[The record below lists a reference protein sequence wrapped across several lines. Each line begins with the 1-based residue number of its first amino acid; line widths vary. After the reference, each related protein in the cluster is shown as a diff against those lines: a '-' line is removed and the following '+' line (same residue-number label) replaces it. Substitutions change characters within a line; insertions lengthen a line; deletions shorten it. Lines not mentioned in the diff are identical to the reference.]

1 MAGSQGK
8 FAEKPAWRDGIRAQ
22 FNMINNEKCEQFSRV
37 DVSVQYLLF
46 LILFPLITAL
56 FMLAVRRDTERG
68 WIVKLSALAI
78 GVVTALALVTLYDK
92 GVVYFGFDAAPV
104 NLLMFI
110 LEMAMA
116 ALLLWYAVKYRKSLA
131 LCLVLVQTA
140 LIVWFE
146 LTCSR
151 ASDIANPLFCDPFSL
166 IMALIIGI
174 IGSLI
179 CVYSLGYMRH
189 FYEHHV
195 EIPNRTNTFFLIIF
209 VFISAMFG
217 LVFSNSL
224 IWVYFFWEVTTL
236 CSFLLIGF
244 TKTEEA
250 TNNAFTALWMNVL
263 GGIAFIAALI
273 WLAAQPVPML
283 GLDQVLTAGK
293 ALVLIPAALIGFAGL
308 TKAAQMPFSSWL
320 LGAMVAPTPV
330 SALLHSSTMVKA
342 GVYILVRL
350 APVYAF
356 TTTGF
361 ALSLVG
367 AITFLVASALA
378 ISQTNAKRVL
388 AYSTISNLG
397 LVVACAG
404 IGTYEAIWA
413 AVLLIIFHAIAKSL
427 LFLSVGTVEHRIRSR
442 EIEDMNGLITRTP
455 RLAAMMVIGIAGMFL
470 APFGMLI
477 SKWAAIQA
485 FISAPLGFVLV
496 IILAFGSAFTVFF
509 WAKWMGKLIT
519 VTPDTKNV
527 EGPVDRNE
535 WIALVCL
542 AGLTTVTCFIY
553 PVISKIL
560 IEPFLSTYYGSIA
573 RLSQDNILIM
583 MMMLFLIVILPLSIL
598 LPHRRNRQLPPYM
611 GGVVTSSD
619 MHFTNALGGRTS
631 VTLGNYYLDGWFGEA
646 KLKMAGVYVCG
657 VFIAAML
664 VTALFGGMAL

>member
-1 MAGSQGK
+1 M
-8 FAEKPAWRDGIRAQ
+8 Q
-22 FNMINNEKCEQFSRV
+22 F
-37 DVSVQYLLF
+37 LLF

-56 FMLAVRRDTERG
+56 FMLAVRRDVERG

-78 GVVTALALVTLYDK
+78 GVVTVIALVTLYDK
-92 GVVYFGFDAAPV
+92 GAVYFGFDAAPV

-110 LEMAMA
+110 LELAMA
-116 ALLLWYAVKYRKSLA
+116 VLLIWYAVKYRKYLA
-131 LCLVLVQTA
+131 LGLVLVQTA
-140 LIVWFE
+140 LIVLFE
-146 LTCSR
+146 AGFSPAAEVAT
-151 ASDIANPLFCDPFSL
+151 PLFSDSFSL

-189 FYEHHV
+189 FYQNHAG
-195 EIPNRTNTFFLIIF
+195 IPDRTNLFFLIIF

-244 TKTEEA
+244 TRTEEA

-273 WLAAQPVPML
+273 FLAAQPGAML

-293 ALVLIPAALIGFAGL
+293 SIVLIPAALIGFAGL

-320 LGAMVAPTPV
+320 VGAMVAPTPV

-342 GVYILVRL
+342 GVYILVRF

-356 TTTGF
+356 SATGY
-361 ALSLVG
+361 ALAFVG
-367 AITFLVASALA
+367 AITFLVASGIA

-388 AYSTISNLG
+388 AYSTIANLG

-442 EIEDMNGLITRTP
+442 DIEDMTGLITRTP

-485 FISAPLGFVLV
+485 FIDAPFGFVLV
-496 IILAFGSAFTVFF
+496 IILAFGSALTVFF
-509 WAKWMGKLIT
+509 WAKWMGKLL
-519 VTPDTKNV
+519 VVSPDKKNV
-527 EGPVDRNE
+527 EGEVDKNE
-535 WIALVCL
+535 WIALVTL
-542 AGLTTVTCFIY
+542 AGLTTVTCFIF
-553 PVISKIL
+553 PFISKIL
-560 IEPFLSTYYGSIA
+560 IEPFLSMNYGSIA

-583 MMMLFLIVILPLSIL
+583 MMMLFLIVVLPLSIL
-598 LPHRRNRQLPPYM
+598 LPHRKNRHLPPYM
-611 GGVVTSSD
+611 GGAVTTPD
-619 MHFTNALGGRTS
+619 MHFTNALGAQTEVS
-631 VTLGNYYLDGWFGEA
+631 LGNYYLGGWFGEA
-646 KLKMAGVYVCG
+646 RLRIIGIYVC
-657 VFIAAML
+657 VMFIAVMFG
-664 VTALFGGMAL
+664 TALASGVIL